1 MDTDW
6 RDDWQDQ
13 QRQNGLIITSVIM
26 TTLATIFVV
35 LRCISRFVII
45 KNPGLD
51 DYFIAG
57 ALVFTIG
64 YLIDIFILRNN
75 HLGFPMTMLT
85 PDNMTN
91 FIKTTLAVQVM
102 YYTIVFCIKTSI
114 VYTYLR
120 FAVTKTFR
128 NLCIGTIALHA
139 LFFFICFVVTLA
151 QCRPL
156 YKMWDLTKSVE
167 GTCIN
172 TTAFFYFTSAFNI
185 LTDIWILALP
195 IKTLHEIHRPTREK
209 VALFIIFGVG
219 TFAAVASIVRLHT
232 IYTYTEASDPFR
244 EGVLVNVWS
253 VVEVCIA
260 ICCASVSALKPIFS
274 GRQRRNTRAVG
285 VSGSSLRYTRT
296 TVTTGTGTS
305 GSRRSGKSGS
315 GRWHVRLGSK
325 SESMS
330 VVQVA
335 AQPRWLSSRSGS
347 GSTSDPGS
355 SSAEM
360 AQVARALSVS
370 SPVQRPRLVALPRDR
385 DRDPEEGV
393 MAFTAFGGEENGGEG
408 RRSSSGSIWV
418 LQR

>member
-6 RDDWQDQ
+6 KADWQDQ
-13 QRQNGLIITSVIM
+13 QRQNGLIVTSVIM
-26 TTLATIFVV
+26 TTMATIFVV

-51 DYFIAG
+51 DYFIIG

-64 YLIDIFILRNN
+64 YLIDIFVLRNN

-85 PDNMTN
+85 PDNMIN

-120 FAVTKTFR
+120 FAVTTTFR
-128 NLCIGTIALHA
+128 NLCIGTITVHA

-151 QCRPL
+151 QCNPL
-156 YKMWDLTKSVE
+156 HRMWDLTKTVE

-185 LTDIWILALP
+185 ITDIWILALP
-195 IKTLHEIHRPTREK
+195 IKTLREIHRPTREK
-209 VALFIIFGVG
+209 VALLIIFGVG

-232 IYTYTEASDPFR
+232 IYTYTEATDPFR

-253 VVEVCIA
+253 VIEVCIA
-260 ICCASVSALKPIFS
+260 ISCASVSALKPVFS
-274 GRQRRNTRAVG
+274 GRQRRIMRA
-285 VSGSSLRYTRT
+285 GSDLRYTT
-296 TVTTGTGTS
+296 TTTTGES
-305 GSRRSGKSGS
+305 KSGNRKRDYS
-315 GRWHVRLGSK
+315 RWHVRLGSK
-325 SESMS
+325 GEFVDGSGG
-330 VVQVA
+330 Q
-335 AQPRWLSSRSGS
+335 QRRWLSSGSGS
-347 GSTSDPGS
+347 GSDPG

-385 DRDPEEGV
+385 GEGVAGLGEDAV
-393 MAFTAFGGEENGGEG
+393 MAFTAFGGPLRDDGGGEG